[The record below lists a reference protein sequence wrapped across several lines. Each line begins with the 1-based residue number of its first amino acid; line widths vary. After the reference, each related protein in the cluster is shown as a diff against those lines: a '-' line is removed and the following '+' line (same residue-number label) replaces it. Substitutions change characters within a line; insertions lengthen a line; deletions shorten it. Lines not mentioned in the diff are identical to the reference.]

1 MHNGEQS
8 PLLCEQPGR
17 RSLQLPHSHW
27 RLGFTLVELLVVI
40 AIIGILVGL
49 LLPAVQAAR
58 EAARRSQCINNLM
71 QLGLAIH
78 HYEFNHETLPA
89 GCINPDGPIRNEPIG
104 QDVSW
109 IAQILPQFEER
120 AAFERFDSEAGAYSP
135 KNLPVRQHGIA
146 TLRCPSEPRMPREDK
161 LAMSSYV
168 GCHHDQEAPID
179 ADNHG
184 LLFLNS
190 KIRFSDI
197 RDGSTYTLL
206 LGEAPITSDN
216 LGWTSGTR
224 ATLRNTSG
232 IVPPLSDQQ
241 LRAIDE
247 MGMGMGIETGG
258 EVDTDP
264 VEKER
269 IESLY
274 VGGFGSYHT
283 GGANFVLADGS
294 VHFFS
299 QSIDPKTFQYMGNR
313 ADGEMIELD

>member
-1 MHNGEQS
+1 MHNRIYDSFPG
-8 PLLCEQPGR
+8 EQPGR
-17 RSLQLPHSHW
+17 RSLQIIHSRQ

-58 EAARRSQCINNLM
+58 EAARRTQCLNNLM
-71 QLGLAIH
+71 QLGLAVH
-78 HYEFNHETLPA
+78 HYEFNYEHLPA
-89 GCINPDGPIRNEPIG
+89 GVINPDGPIRNEPIG

-109 IAQILPQFEER
+109 IAQILPQIEEG
-120 AAFERFDSEAGAYSP
+120 AAFAQFDTEAGAYSP
-135 KNLPVRQHGIA
+135 KNQLVRQHAIN
-146 TLRCPSEPRMPREDK
+146 TLRCPSEPRMNRDDK
-161 LAMSSYV
+161 LALSSYV
-168 GCHHDQEAPID
+168 GCYHDREAPID
-179 ADNHG
+179 ADNNG
-184 LLFLNS
+184 LMFLNS

-206 LGEAPITSDN
+206 LGEAHITPDN

-232 IVPPLSDQQ
+232 IFPPPSEQVHLGG
-241 LRAIDE
+241 
-247 MGMGMGIETGG
+247 MGMGMGSGV
-258 EVDTDP
+258 EVDVDM

-283 GGANFVLADGS
+283 GGGNFVLADGS
-294 VHFFS
+294 VHFLS
-299 QSIDPKTFQYMGNR
+299 QNIDPQTFQFMGNR
-313 ADGEMIELD
+313 ADGEMIEFNN

>member
-1 MHNGEQS
+1 MYHNNQS
-8 PLLCEQPGR
+8 PLPCHEPSKR
-17 RSLQLPHSHW
+17 RA
-27 RLGFTLVELLVVI
+27 FTLVELLVVI

-58 EAARRSQCINNLM
+58 EAARRSQCQNNMM
-71 QLGLAIH
+71 QLGLAVH
-78 HYEFNHETLPA
+78 HYEFNFEHLPA
-89 GCINPDGPIRNEPIG
+89 GCINPEGPIRNEPIG

-109 IAQILPQFEER
+109 IAQILPQIEEG
-120 AAFERFDSEAGAYSP
+120 AAFEQFDSEAGAYSP
-135 KNLPVRQHGIA
+135 KNQPVRQHGIV
-146 TLRCPSEPRMPREDK
+146 TLRCPSEPWVPRDDK
-161 LAMSSYV
+161 LAMSNYV
-168 GCHHDQEAPID
+168 GCYHDQEAPID
-179 ADNHG
+179 TDNNG

-232 IVPPLSDQQ
+232 IVPPRRDRQ
-241 LRAIDE
+241 LQAMDAI
-247 MGMGMGIETGG
+247 GMETGDG
-258 EVDTDP
+258 AAADT

-283 GGANFVLADGS
+283 GGAQFVLADGS

-299 QSIDPKTFQYMGNR
+299 QNIDPQTFQYMGNR

>member
-1 MHNGEQS
+1 MHFKLFHSS
-8 PLLCEQPGR
+8 PCERSSR
-17 RSLQLPHSHW
+17 RSLKPNDSRK

-58 EAARRSQCINNLM
+58 EAARRTQCVNNLM
-71 QLGLAIH
+71 QLGLAVH
-78 HYEFNHETLPA
+78 HYEFNFEHLPS
-89 GCINPDGPIRNEPIG
+89 GVINPDGPIRNEPIG

-109 IAQILPQFEER
+109 IAQILPQIEEG
-120 AAFERFDSEAGAYSP
+120 AAYARFDQEAGAYSP
-135 KNLPVRQHGIA
+135 KNQPVRQHAIG
-146 TLRCPSEPRMPREDK
+146 TLLCPSASWTVREDK

-168 GCHHDQEAPID
+168 GCYHDQEAPID
-179 ADNHG
+179 ADNNG

-190 KIRFSDI
+190 KVRFADI

-224 ATLRNTSG
+224 ATLRNSSG
-232 IVPPLSDQQ
+232 IFPPKSEQQ
-241 LRAIDE
+241 SQLIGMGEE
-247 MGMGMGIETGG
+247 MGDVIET
-258 EVDTDP
+258 DI
-264 VEKER
+264 VEKSR

-294 VHFFS
+294 VQFLS
-299 QSIDPKTFQYMGNR
+299 QNIDKKTFQFMGNR
-313 ADGEMIELD
+313 ADGEMIELNQ

>member
-1 MHNGEQS
+1 MHNSNDQPLPFEQS
-8 PLLCEQPGR
+8 SRCSLLTNHAAKRP
-17 RSLQLPHSHW
+17 
-27 RLGFTLVELLVVI
+27 GFTLVELLVVI

-58 EAARRSQCINNLM
+58 EAARRTQCVNNLM
-71 QLGLAIH
+71 QLGLAVH
-78 HYEFNHETLPA
+78 HYEFNYEHLPA
-89 GCINPDGPIRNEPIG
+89 GCINPQGPIRNEPMG

-109 IAQILPQFEER
+109 IAQILPQLEEG
-120 AAFERFDSEAGAYSP
+120 AAYEQFDPEAGAYSA
-135 KNLPVRQHGIA
+135 KNLPVRQHGIV
-146 TLRCPSEPRMPREDK
+146 TLRCPSEPRMSRDDK
-161 LAMSSYV
+161 LAVSSYV

-179 ADNHG
+179 ADNSG

-206 LGEAPITSDN
+206 LGEAPITPDN

-232 IVPPLSDQQ
+232 IFPPRSDRQVQ
-241 LRAIDE
+241 AIELREGAGVEKDA
-247 MGMGMGIETGG
+247 
-258 EVDTDP
+258 DP
-264 VEKER
+264 VEEKR
-269 IESLY
+269 IESLH

-299 QSIDPKTFQYMGNR
+299 QQMDRQVFQYMGNR
-313 ADGEMIELD
+313 ADGEMFDLE

>member
-1 MHNGEQS
+1 MQNKMDES
-8 PLLCEQPGR
+8 CLCRQPDC
-17 RSLQLPHSHW
+17 RSLQREYSCKQ
-27 RLGFTLVELLVVI
+27 LGFTLVELLVVI

-58 EAARRSQCINNLM
+58 EAARRSQCMNNMM
-71 QLGLAIH
+71 QLGLALH
-78 HYEFNHETLPA
+78 HYEFNYEHLPA

-109 IAQILPQFEER
+109 IAQILPQIEEG
-120 AAFERFDSEAGAYSP
+120 AAFEQFDQEAGAYSP
-135 KNLPVRQHGIA
+135 ENQPVRQHAIN
-146 TLRCPSEPRMPREDK
+146 TLRCPSEPRMTRDDK
-161 LAMSSYV
+161 LALSSYA
-168 GCHHDQEAPID
+168 GCYHDQEAPID
-179 ADNHG
+179 VNNSG

-206 LGEAPITSDN
+206 LGEAPITPDN
-216 LGWTSGTR
+216 LGWISGTR

-232 IVPPLSDQQ
+232 IFPPLSVRQ
-241 LRAIDE
+241 LQVFDL
-247 MGMGMGIETGG
+247 GMGAGVGM
-258 EVDTDP
+258 DADP
-264 VEKER
+264 AEEKR

-299 QSIDPKTFQYMGNR
+299 QNIDPKTFQYMGNR
-313 ADGEMIELD
+313 ADGEMIELE

>member
-1 MHNGEQS
+1 MRSNNSS
-8 PLLCEQPGR
+8 PLPCRP
-17 RSLQLPHSHW
+17 
-27 RLGFTLVELLVVI
+27 LGKSTAFTLVELLVVI

-58 EAARRSQCINNLM
+58 EAARRTQCANNLM

-78 HYEFNHETLPA
+78 HYEFNFEHLPS
-89 GCINPDGPIRNEPIG
+89 GCINPEGPIRNEPIG
-104 QDVSW
+104 RDVSW
-109 IAQILPQFEER
+109 IAQILPQIEEG
-120 AAFERFDSEAGAYSP
+120 AAFAQFDSQAGAYAA
-135 KNLPVRQHGIA
+135 KNLPVREHTIS
-146 TLRCPSEPRMPREDK
+146 TLRCPSEPRMSRNDK
-161 LAMSSYV
+161 LALSSYA
-168 GCHHDQEAPID
+168 GCYHDQEAPID
-179 ADNHG
+179 VDNNG

-190 KIRFSDI
+190 EIRFSDI

-206 LGEAPITSDN
+206 LGEAPITPDN

-232 IVPPLSDQQ
+232 IVPPRDDRQLAAIQQ
-241 LRAIDE
+241 A
-247 MGMGMGIETGG
+247 GG
-258 EVDTDP
+258 PNAAADADAAQT
-264 VEKER
+264 KQ

-294 VHFFS
+294 IHFIG

-313 ADGEMIELD
+313 ADGQMIEWND

>member
-1 MHNGEQS
+1 MHNWHDQ
-8 PLLCEQPGR
+8 PLPFEQPS
-17 RSLQLPHSHW
+17 RSSIPITHAAK

-58 EAARRSQCINNLM
+58 EAARRAQCMNNLM
-71 QLGLAIH
+71 QLGLAVN
-78 HYEFNHETLPA
+78 HYEFNHEHLPA
-89 GCINPDGPIRNEPIG
+89 GCINPEGPVRNEPMG

-109 IAQILPQFEER
+109 IAQILPQLEEG
-120 AAFERFDSEAGAYSP
+120 AAYEQFDSEAGAYSD
-135 KNLPVRQHGIA
+135 KNQAVRQHGIV
-146 TLRCPSEPRMPREDK
+146 TLRCPSEPRISREDK
-161 LAMSSYV
+161 LAVSSYV
-168 GCHHDQEAPID
+168 GCHHDREAPID
-179 ADNHG
+179 ADNNG

-232 IVPPLSDQQ
+232 IFPPSSNRQVQ
-241 LRAIDE
+241 EATE
-247 MGMGMGIETGG
+247 FGMGAGAEPGA
-258 EVDTDP
+258 DP
-264 VEKER
+264 LEQNR
-269 IESLY
+269 IESLH

-299 QSIDPKTFQYMGNR
+299 QQMDPQVFQYMGNR
-313 ADGEMIELD
+313 ADGEMFELE

>member
-1 MHNGEQS
+1 MNNSNDQPLPCELPQS
-8 PLLCEQPGR
+8 SSILNTHSAK
-17 RSLQLPHSHW
+17 RS
-27 RLGFTLVELLVVI
+27 GFTLVELLVVI

-58 EAARRSQCINNLM
+58 EAARRSQCLNNLM
-71 QLGLAIH
+71 QLGLAVH
-78 HYEFNHETLPA
+78 HYEFNYEHLPA
-89 GCINPDGPIRNEPIG
+89 GCINSEGPVRNEPMG

-109 IAQILPQFEER
+109 IAQILPQIEEG
-120 AAFERFDSEAGAYSP
+120 AAYEQFDIEAGAYAA
-135 KNLPVRQHGIA
+135 KNQPVREHGIA
-146 TLRCPSEPRMPREDK
+146 TLRCPSEPRMNRDDK

-168 GCHHDQEAPID
+168 GCHHDREAPID
-179 ADNHG
+179 ADNNG

-206 LGEAPITSDN
+206 LGEAPITPDN

-232 IVPPLSDQQ
+232 ILPPQSNRQVQAAQ
-241 LRAIDE
+241 LGV
-247 MGMGMGIETGG
+247 GMNT
-258 EVDTDP
+258 VAAADP
-264 VEKER
+264 AEEKR

-299 QSIDPKTFQYMGNR
+299 QQMDLQVFQYMGNR
-313 ADGEMIELD
+313 ADGEMFDLE

>member
-1 MHNGEQS
+1 MHNNNHS
-8 PLLCEQPGR
+8 PLPCAQPGR
-17 RSLQLPHSHW
+17 RLA
-27 RLGFTLVELLVVI
+27 FTLVELLVVI

-58 EAARRSQCINNLM
+58 EAARRTMCMNNLM
-71 QLGLAIH
+71 QLGLAVH
-78 HYEFNHETLPA
+78 HYEFNHEALPA

-104 QDVSW
+104 RDVSW
-109 IAQILPQFEER
+109 IAQILPQIEEG
-120 AAFERFDSEAGAYSP
+120 AAFEQFDSEAGAYSP
-135 KNLPVRQHGIA
+135 QNLPVRQHAIR
-146 TLRCPSEPRMPREDK
+146 TLRCPSESWMTREDK
-161 LAMSSYV
+161 LAMSNYV
-168 GCHHDQEAPID
+168 GCYHDQEAPID
-179 ADNHG
+179 ADNNG

-206 LGEAPITSDN
+206 LGEAPITLDN

-232 IVPPLSDQQ
+232 IVRPQSDRQ
-241 LRAIDE
+241 LRAIE
-247 MGMGMGIETGG
+247 AGIETGG
-258 EVDTDP
+258 EADTDP
-264 VEKER
+264 AEKER

-274 VGGFGSYHT
+274 VGGFGSFHT

-299 QSIDPKTFQYMGNR
+299 ESIDPQTFQYMGNR
-313 ADGEMIELD
+313 SDGEMIEYQ